1 MSVIEKIM
9 CGKAFPAAGLTGR
22 PVAEPAVERT
32 IETLQR
38 YHRLGVLCLAAG
50 ILWLILAIFLYM
62 YFRMGRVIGSLTG
75 YRERKAIRKWEETE
89 LLRIECKKDEK
100 PGKRSR
106 GRRLL
111 WTLVL
116 AGSMLGAAE
125 VSAEEA
131 GEEPRV
137 EIHCGEPGR
146 VLGETQYY
154 REDVELQ
161 ILVLRKG
168 EESPEEPERE
178 LKVYC
183 TERYTGE
190 RQELTG
196 AVSWRDT
203 EEGREGSWRLTR
215 EGTFRLTVEME
226 QGETDVQVWSSPW
239 LVLDKTPPRLWA
251 ELSEEPEKVLDGKS
265 CFRTATVLRIQ
276 VEDAHWRVQE
286 LKEELEGLRVT
297 GERGADV
304 TEESK
309 CRKRIR
315 ELDGGE
321 QPEGLWQWELPIR
334 EDGCFDI
341 PVGLTDLAGNPA
353 VWAEPDSRPEEERF
367 QIMLDQEGP
376 KLELTG
382 LSGETGTA
390 GFGSYAPDGVWFSDG
405 KLLLRCRALDEV
417 SGLTELRVRVT
428 GENGEERILEPN
440 EEADETDEH
449 KDEEQ
454 IWERE
459 LFLELPWPEGP
470 GRGSVMLEAEDRL
483 GNRTWLQRGFTAES
497 AERHREA
504 GSIRILTET
513 RPSRVVDG
521 TAWYNQDVRLCLE
534 IRDLYSGIRSW
545 NWQAGELERSRDYL
559 LEAEQAA
566 EGELKEITWEYTGEL
581 VLDAE
586 EYDGQTVKAG
596 AVYEDNAGHGGSAE
610 AAYHVDATKPVITV
624 EYEGPEPEPG
634 EYYRESRTA
643 VVNIRE
649 QNLDPGDVELRTELE
664 RTEGE
669 EPEISGWSVRGEG
682 KNREYS
688 CRVTFSADGEYAF
701 TVACQD
707 LAGNRA
713 DYDRVDRFTID
724 RTAPAAGILWSGAEA
739 GNDFYYPGERIAQI
753 RIRERNFAE
762 EAMEIRVEEQSGEE
776 KEDGTGHFELSGWE
790 NSGDLHTVTVRFPAD
805 GSYTLSV
812 SGKDLA
818 GNEMDAYESA
828 PFVIDQTPPELQIT
842 GVEDGTANQGEVRPV
857 ILCEDSNYD
866 PEGTQVFLTGYERG
880 SVEPDGERQE
890 GAYGFRLELSDFPYI
905 KEADDLYSLRVTVRD
920 LAGNTSESSLRFSV
934 NRFGSVYVLEKETE
948 ELAGKGGSFYTN
960 QEPEL
965 VIREI
970 NVDYLDFRKVVCSR
984 NGHPSLLEEGRDYEV
999 EESGGEKSW
1008 KEYRYRIW
1016 KENFTEEGIYAVTL
1030 CSGDRAGN
1038 LSDNPGREKQIEFA
1052 VDRTGP
1058 EILLSGVEDGGTYRT
1073 VAHDIRLEIRDNLK
1087 VREAWILWNGEKRK
1101 LTSEELNRSGG
1112 RTTFRAESRN
1122 HWQELRVEA
1131 VDGAGNR
1138 TVSEKVRFLV
1148 TPSLLVQLAMNQ
1160 KIRAGCMVAVLA
1172 AVAGTVVFY
1181 RRKRK

>member
-100 PGKRSR
+100 PGKRGR

-226 QGETDVQVWSSPW
+226 QGETDVQEWSSPW

-286 LKEELEGLRVT
+286 LKEALEGLRVT

-367 QIMLDQEGP
+367 QIMLDREGP

-449 KDEEQ
+449 TDEEQ
-454 IWERE
+454 ILGTGALSGAALAGGTRTRKCNAGGGGQTGEPDLAAER
-459 LFLELPWPEGP
+459 LYGRKCGTAPGGRKHPDSYRDPAFQSGGWDSLVQSGCAALSGDPGFVFRDQKLELAGGRAGAEQGLSAGSGAG
-470 GRGSVMLEAEDRL
+470 GRG
-483 GNRTWLQRGFTAES
+483 
-497 AERHREA
+497 
-504 GSIRILTET
+504 
-513 RPSRVVDG
+513 
-521 TAWYNQDVRLCLE
+521 
-534 IRDLYSGIRSW
+534 
-545 NWQAGELERSRDYL
+545 
-559 LEAEQAA
+559 
-566 EGELKEITWEYTGEL
+566 
-581 VLDAE
+581 
-586 EYDGQTVKAG
+586 
-596 AVYEDNAGHGGSAE
+596 
-610 AAYHVDATKPVITV
+610 
-624 EYEGPEPEPG
+624 
-634 EYYRESRTA
+634 
-643 VVNIRE
+643 
-649 QNLDPGDVELRTELE
+649 
-664 RTEGE
+664 RTEG
-669 EPEISGWSVRGEG
+669 
-682 KNREYS
+682 NH
-688 CRVTFSADGEYAF
+688 
-701 TVACQD
+701 
-707 LAGNRA
+707 L
-713 DYDRVDRFTID
+713 
-724 RTAPAAGILWSGAEA
+724 
-739 GNDFYYPGERIAQI
+739 
-753 RIRERNFAE
+753 
-762 EAMEIRVEEQSGEE
+762 
-776 KEDGTGHFELSGWE
+776 
-790 NSGDLHTVTVRFPAD
+790 
-805 GSYTLSV
+805 
-812 SGKDLA
+812 
-818 GNEMDAYESA
+818 
-828 PFVIDQTPPELQIT
+828 
-842 GVEDGTANQGEVRPV
+842 GV
-857 ILCEDSNYD
+857 
-866 PEGTQVFLTGYERG
+866 
-880 SVEPDGERQE
+880 
-890 GAYGFRLELSDFPYI
+890 
-905 KEADDLYSLRVTVRD
+905 
-920 LAGNTSESSLRFSV
+920 
-934 NRFGSVYVLEKETE
+934 
-948 ELAGKGGSFYTN
+948 
-960 QEPEL
+960 
-965 VIREI
+965 
-970 NVDYLDFRKVVCSR
+970 
-984 NGHPSLLEEGRDYEV
+984 
-999 EESGGEKSW
+999 
-1008 KEYRYRIW
+1008 YR
-1016 KENFTEEGIYAVTL
+1016 
-1030 CSGDRAGN
+1030 
-1038 LSDNPGREKQIEFA
+1038 
-1052 VDRTGP
+1052 
-1058 EILLSGVEDGGTYRT
+1058 
-1073 VAHDIRLEIRDNLK
+1073 
-1087 VREAWILWNGEKRK
+1087 
-1101 LTSEELNRSGG
+1101 
-1112 RTTFRAESRN
+1112 
-1122 HWQELRVEA
+1122 
-1131 VDGAGNR
+1131 GAG
-1138 TVSEKVRFLV
+1138 
-1148 TPSLLVQLAMNQ
+1148 A
-1160 KIRAGCMVAVLA
+1160 
-1172 AVAGTVVFY
+1172 
-1181 RRKRK
+1181 